1 MKAFWTYTLARL
13 GIFVATYA
21 VLALL
26 AFGTGMFEFSELTN
40 LLVLIVAL
48 VISSVISLFALAG
61 LRNRFAEHVQA
72 RAERMTE
79 RIEESRRAE
88 DVD

>member
-1 MKAFWTYTLARL
+1 MKAFWTYTAARL
-13 GIFVATYA
+13 GVFAACYA
-21 VLALL
+21 VLWGIGRLFL
-26 AFGTGMFEFSELTN
+26 ELDELTN
-40 LLVLIVAL
+40 LLVLLLAL
-48 VISSVISLFALAG
+48 VISSVISIFALAG
-61 LRNRFAEHVQA
+61 LREQLAGNVQA